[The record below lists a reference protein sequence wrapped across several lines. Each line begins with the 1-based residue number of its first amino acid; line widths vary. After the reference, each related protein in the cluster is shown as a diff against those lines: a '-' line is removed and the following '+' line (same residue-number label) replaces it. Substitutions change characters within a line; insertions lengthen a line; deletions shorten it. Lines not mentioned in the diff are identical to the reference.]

1 MKVMGG
7 VKVRRGRERRW
18 MGGVE
23 MGGRVK
29 VRMDRGGVEV
39 RIGGGDGEGGEWR
52 WGGGED
58 GGGE

>member
-1 MKVMGG
+1 
-7 VKVRRGRERRW
+7 
-18 MGGVE
+18 